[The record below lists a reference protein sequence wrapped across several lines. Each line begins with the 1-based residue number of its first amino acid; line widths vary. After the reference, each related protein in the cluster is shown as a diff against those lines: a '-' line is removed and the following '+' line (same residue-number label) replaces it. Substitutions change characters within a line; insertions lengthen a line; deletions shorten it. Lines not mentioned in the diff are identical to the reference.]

1 MDEVL
6 GAIAE
11 ELDIPPVNAG
21 LAIDGA
27 KIKVIEGQK
36 GTVVD
41 QDSLRESLKAVLFTL
56 HSTELE
62 IPMTV
67 KEPEVQADDTQAARE
82 AAETMVSASVKLTS
96 GEKTWTLSPE
106 DIALYM
112 DFTSEDQ
119 GGVSTLVPYLSA
131 EKMAPFFA
139 DIADGVATEPIS
151 ATFDSD
157 GSKAWVV
164 PGVVGKKL
172 DAENTAVALTAAA
185 LEATGRKAEAAVT
198 TAEPEL
204 TTEEAKAMGI
214 ADKLSGF
221 TTEPYAGTSDRQHNV
236 RLTTK
241 LASDV
246 FLAPG
251 EVYNFLELVGP
262 RTAER
267 GFKQAKGIVGQ
278 GVLEDVL
285 GGGICQVST
294 TIFNAAFFA
303 GLEIVERWNH
313 SLYISH
319 YPKGRDATATGTPE
333 DGKNLRFRN
342 DTDHYIWVRGV
353 SDGVTTTFN
362 IYGTS
367 DGRKVSHTTS
377 DFYDNVAQT
386 QTSVTNTSL
395 GPGTT
400 VIQSSGQPG
409 RTCTVKRTVT
419 WPDGT
424 SKTDKFVSRF
434 PMYPKVI
441 EVGSGDHNHQHDDP
455 GLEHEH
461 DGLHRILGC
470 LGALGAAS
478 DLVVRSPRARPAQ
491 GLTVLDHLA
500 RVLHLLAAALAG
512 HRVRRATRFV
522 FLGDSHLHR
531 SAGEELFVGPV
542 LPQFQR
548 IGVPPGVRH
557 LRPGSHS
564 NGTLGGQIDEGSRHL
579 AVVDPLETPP
589 PEGHSSDHA
598 HGVAG
603 AAIHLDVDQQVTV
616 RLGVVDPQ
624 FATAVTRHAHSHNHP
639 MA

>member
-1 MDEVL
+1 LNNQRLTEKRKRRRKRLAVLIGVGSVVAIVVLAIVIDSALYYNKVHTGVKVSTLSLGGLTRDEATAALTRWVEDAQESPVVLTSGDGTWPVMPADVGTKIDVEGAVSAAMDVSRRSNFVVDLFKRCKLYFADEEIALAGTVDSAKMDEVL

-41 QDSLRESLKAVLFTL
+41 QESLRESLKAVLFTL

-96 GEKTWTLSPE
+96 GDKTWTLSPE

-185 LEATGRKAEAAVT
+185 LETTGRKAEAAVT

-204 TTEEAKAMGI
+204 TTDEAKAMGI
-214 ADKLSGF
+214 ADKLYGF
-221 TTEPYAGTSDRQHNV
+221 TTEPYSGTADRQHNV

-319 YPKGRDATATGTPE
+319 YPKGRDATATGTSE
-333 DGKNLRFRN
+333 DGKNLRFKN

-409 RTCTVKRTVT
+409 RTCTVKRTIT

-424 SKTDKFVSRF
+424 TKTDKFVSRF

-441 EVGSGDHNHQHDDP
+441 EVGSGTTTTSTT
-455 GLEHEH
+455 
-461 DGLHRILGC
+461 I
-470 LGALGAAS
+470 
-478 DLVVRSPRARPAQ
+478 
-491 GLTVLDHLA
+491 
-500 RVLHLLAAALAG
+500 
-512 HRVRRATRFV
+512 
-522 FLGDSHLHR
+522 
-531 SAGEELFVGPV
+531 
-542 LPQFQR
+542 
-548 IGVPPGVRH
+548 
-557 LRPGSHS
+557 PGSS
-564 NGTLGGQIDEGSRHL
+564 TSTTDFIE
-579 AVVDPLETPP
+579 
-589 PEGHSSDHA
+589 
-598 HGVAG
+598 
-603 AAIHLDVDQQVTV
+603 
-616 RLGVVDPQ
+616 
-624 FATAVTRHAHSHNHP
+624 F
-639 MA
+639 